1 MPGTVAA
8 TRIQSLD
15 VIRGFAILGIL
26 LANIATF
33 AGPDFSRNFGAAA
46 SVDSITHLFN
56 QGEIALAAGKFR
68 SSLAILFGY
77 GLYLQFQKAEAG
89 GKAWPQTYFRRA
101 LLLGVLGFIHGFFI
115 WIGDILF
122 SYAVVSFIAAF
133 LVKSDERGLLWI
145 IAGVFGLNFLFAGIF
160 GLAIAFGPESGGSGG
175 IDFYPFRPSDE
186 IAAFAKGT
194 YFDQLKYRGILWIVM
209 TLFIVLTIIP
219 SLLALFSIGILM
231 ARQNFL
237 VAPSAH
243 PKLRNGLLWAGLG
256 LGIPLNL
263 VAFLLPHKALSSAS
277 IAWELF
283 CGPLLAVGLVTG
295 IASLVEAGKTGF
307 LGRMFGQ
314 VGKIALTNYILQS
327 LLCTTF
333 FYSWGFGYFGK
344 LNRPQ
349 EYMVVLG
356 VWVINFIFSA
366 IWLRKFDIGPVE
378 WLWRSAVAKK
388 RLPWRT
394 TSQLVDA

>member
-1 MPGTVAA
+1 MSAA
-8 TRIQSLD
+8 TAGARIQSLD

-33 AGPDFSRNFGAAA
+33 AGPDLSRNFGGAY
-46 SVDSITHLFN
+46 SVDSLTHLFN

-77 GLYLQFQKAEAG
+77 GLYLQFQKAEVA
-89 GKAWPQTYFRRA
+89 GKAWPETYFRRA

-133 LVKSDERGLLWI
+133 MVKSDEKGLLWI
-145 IAGVFGLNFLFAGIF
+145 IAGVFGLNLLFAGII
-160 GLAIAFGPESGGSGG
+160 GLAAGFSSGSAGSSG
-175 IDFYPFRPSDE
+175 IEFYPFRVSDE
-186 IAAFAKGT
+186 VAAFAKGT
-194 YFDQLKYRGILWIVM
+194 YLDQLKYRGIMWVAM
-209 TLFIVLTIIP
+209 TLFIVLTILP

-231 ARQNFL
+231 ARRNFL
-237 VAPSAH
+237 AAPSAH

-256 LGIPLNL
+256 LGVPLNL
-263 VAFLLPHKALSSAS
+263 IAFVLPHKALSTAS
-277 IAWELF
+277 IAWEMV
-283 CGPLLAVGLVTG
+283 CGPLLAVGLVTA
-295 IASLVEAGKTGF
+295 IASLVEAGKSGF
-307 LGRMFGQ
+307 LGRMFGK
-314 VGKIALTNYILQS
+314 VGKIALSNYILQS

-344 LNRPQ
+344 LSRAQ

-356 VWVINFIFSA
+356 VWAINFIFSEL
-366 IWLRKFDIGPVE
+366 WLRKFDIGPVE

-388 RLPWRT
+388 RLPWRA
-394 TSQLVDA
+394 TSQLADA